1 MGMFWILIFFSLI
14 ISISPSY
21 GFDPLDPHGNITI
34 KWDLLQSSD
43 TYDLKVSIFNYQLYR
58 HVESPGWKLG
68 WDWKGHEVIWG
79 MWGAEATEQGNC
91 TRFKG
96 TTLPH
101 CCEKSPVIVDLL
113 PHCAKKRISAATP
126 KCCVS
131 LSAFYNDTI
140 VPCPKCSCRC
150 QEQPGAKCVKY
161 GETPSLLREKQDSND
176 ATLLRE
182 KQDSNDATP
191 EVVRCTQHMC
201 PIRVHW
207 HVKESYKEYWRVKMT
222 INNLNIMKNYS
233 QWNLVVLHPN
243 FKSLYQVFSFNYE
256 PLDQYGNIN
265 DTGMFWGIEYYNAM
279 LLQEGDSGN
288 VQTEILL
295 HKDEDFTFRE
305 GWALPRR
312 VLFNGDECV
321 MPQPDDYPRL
331 PNYAHTKFI
340 ISSNIIIFPLLLLSI
355 IIF

>member
-1 MGMFWILIFFSLI
+1 
-14 ISISPSY
+14 
-21 GFDPLDPHGNITI
+21 
-34 KWDLLQSSD
+34 
-43 TYDLKVSIFNYQLYR
+43 
-58 HVESPGWKLG
+58 
-68 WDWKGHEVIWG
+68 

-101 CCEKSPVIVDLL
+101 CCEKSSVIVNLL
-113 PHCAKKRISAATP
+113 PGVSYNMQSQNCCKAGVLTSMKQDPSKYGATFQMNVGRSSPYYSTQSDFEMPENFTLGLPGYTCGAAHEVKPSRYSSDSGRRWTQVLRTWNVTCIYSQFISAATP

-176 ATLLRE
+176 AT
-182 KQDSNDATP
+182 P

-201 PIRVHW
+201 PIR
-207 HVKESYKEYWRVKMT
+207 
-222 INNLNIMKNYS
+222 
-233 QWNLVVLHPN
+233 WNLVVLHPN

-312 VLFNGDECV
+312 VLFNGDEC
-321 MPQPDDYPRL
+321 DATTR
-331 PNYAHTKFI
+331 
-340 ISSNIIIFPLLLLSI
+340 
-355 IIF
+355 

>member
-1 MGMFWILIFFSLI
+1 MKQDPSKYGATFQMNVGPS
-14 ISISPSY
+14 SPYYYSTQSDFQMPENFTLGLPGY
-21 GFDPLDPHGNITI
+21 TCGAAHEVKPSRY
-34 KWDLLQSSD
+34 SSD
-43 TYDLKVSIFNYQLYR
+43 SGRRWTQVLRTWNVTCIYSQF
-58 HVESPGWKLG
+58 
-68 WDWKGHEVIWG
+68 
-79 MWGAEATEQGNC
+79 
-91 TRFKG
+91 
-96 TTLPH
+96 
-101 CCEKSPVIVDLL
+101 
-113 PHCAKKRISAATP
+113 ISAATP

-161 GETPSLLREKQDSND
+161 GETPS
-176 ATLLRE
+176 LLRE

-321 MPQPDDYPRL
+321 MPHPNDYPRL
-331 PNYAHTKFI
+331 ANYAHTKFI